1 MEQCVYAMEKRARG
15 QQMLG
20 YSGYVVHFDY
30 FIDVHKTKES
40 AMEFL
45 KQLAYES
52 GESQFVVGVAVK
64 KDDGIVLEFPD
75 LYQYDE
81 VRKEWYKLW

>member
-1 MEQCVYAMEKRARG
+1 MI
-15 QQMLG
+15 G

-30 FIDVHKTKES
+30 FIDVHETKES

-52 GESQFVVGVAVK
+52 GEDIFTTGKVMRVGN
-64 KDDGIVLEFPD
+64 DIVLTNS
-75 LYQYDE
+75 E
-81 VRKEWYKLW
+81 VYKYSRKGKDWFKV